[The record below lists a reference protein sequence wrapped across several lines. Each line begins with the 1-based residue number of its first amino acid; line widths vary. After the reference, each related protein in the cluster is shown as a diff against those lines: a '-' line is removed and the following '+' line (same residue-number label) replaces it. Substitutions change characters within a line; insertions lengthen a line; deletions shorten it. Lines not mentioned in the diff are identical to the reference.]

1 MVILVI
7 IHNPTIV
14 NIDTIKRS
22 RDAFI
27 YLDKF
32 SRLMI
37 NRKMIALIMVLSFV
51 MFGAAVSSDADDRW
65 SDKGTRQETRQGI
78 GTDASDESGNISGL
92 LTAVP

>member
-1 MVILVI
+1 MDISTSGEKRKGSIFFATKPTGDTCYI

-14 NIDTIKRS
+14 NIYTIKRS

-37 NRKMIALIMVLSFV
+37 NKKMIALIMVLSFV
-51 MFGAAVSSDADDRW
+51 MFGAAVVAMPM
-65 SDKGTRQETRQGI
+65 I
-78 GTDASDESGNISGL
+78 G
-92 LTAVP
+92 